1 MTTRVTTTEPDVT
14 AGDPTD
20 PQQLLPGE
28 KRTSELVEDAE
39 HWIRVY
45 SEFIRFKR
53 ELLAEIDNASGAL
66 ADDIRAAA
74 AATDV
79 AQLRTQYDRLRG
91 RLTFWQNRLAEL
103 RAAGT

>member
-1 MTTRVTTTEPDVT
+1 MTTTEPEVT

-20 PQQLLPGE
+20 PQHLLPGE
-28 KRTSELVEDAE
+28 KHTSLLVEDAE

-53 ELLAEIDNASGAL
+53 ELLSEIDNASGAL

-74 AATDV
+74 SMNDI

-91 RLTFWQNRLAEL
+91 RLTFWQDRLAEL
-103 RAAGT
+103 KAAGA